1 MVVCVELEEK
11 VSENQISIMLKIQ
24 EQEEMAISYR
34 A

>member
-1 MVVCVELEEK
+1 MELEEK